1 MPSDDAE
8 KALIAAGE
16 NTLNELFSLD
26 PLQLTDQQ
34 FERVIAELRAQRSR
48 YIAQE
53 ALAAAKPPK
62 GSIEKPTKE
71 AKPKLTLAQLGLGKT
86 S

>member
-1 MPSDDAE
+1 MPSDDTE

-34 FERVIAELRAQRSR
+34 FERVITELRAQRLR

-53 ALAAAKPPK
+53 AIAAAKPPR
-62 GSIEKPTKE
+62 GSVEKAAKE
-71 AKPKLTLAQLGLGKT
+71 TKPKLTLAQLGLGKT